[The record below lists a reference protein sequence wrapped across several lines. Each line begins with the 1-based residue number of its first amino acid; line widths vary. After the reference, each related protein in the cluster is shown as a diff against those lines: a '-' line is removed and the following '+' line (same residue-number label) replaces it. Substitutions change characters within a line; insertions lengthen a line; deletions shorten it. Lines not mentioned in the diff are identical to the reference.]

1 MVAEP
6 AFILRPTIY
15 YGALREGSTMAR
27 IVRFDAIGGPENLK
41 IVEIEPA
48 PPAAGE
54 VLVDVKAA
62 GLNRAEWMYLRGQY
76 LVEPKLPSRIG
87 VEGAGV
93 ITAVGP
99 DVKDYKPG
107 DEVSI
112 TPNMSP
118 AEYGVLGEIAT
129 VPVAALVAKPTGMS
143 FEQAAA
149 VWMAYPTAYGG
160 MVEVGG
166 LKHDAG
172 QVVVI
177 SAASSSVGLPAI
189 QIAKAYGAT
198 VIATSR
204 GTSKKDAIMAAG
216 ADHLIATGDED
227 FAARVM
233 EITDGRGFDLAFDPI
248 AGPFLETLA
257 AGAAVEAT
265 IVEYGALSMSNTD
278 FPLMSAIG
286 KGLTVCGFHLVF
298 NLFQHPDRAERALAD
313 LSAGFADGTY
323 RPVIDRVFPLSE
335 VADAYRRMESGDQ
348 IGKIIVA
355 GE

>member
-1 MVAEP
+1 
-6 AFILRPTIY
+6 
-15 YGALREGSTMAR
+15 MAR
-27 IVRFDAIGGPENLK
+27 IVRFDAIGGPENL
-41 IVEIEPA
+41 EIIEEEPA
-48 PPAAGE
+48 APGAGE

-62 GLNRAEWMYLRGQY
+62 GLNRAEWIFLQGQY
-76 LVEPKLPSRIG
+76 FVQPRLPSRIG

-93 ITAVGP
+93 ISAVGS
-99 DVKDYKPG
+99 DVKDYEVG

-118 AEYGVLGEIAT
+118 DEYGILGEVAT
-129 VPVAALVAKPTGMS
+129 VPVAALAPKPAGMS

-160 MVEVGG
+160 LVEVGG
-166 LKHDAG
+166 LEQGRG

-189 QIAKAYGAT
+189 QIARSYGAT

-204 GTSKKDAIMAAG
+204 GASKNEAITAAG
-216 ADHLIATGDED
+216 ADYVIATGEED

-233 EITDGRGFDLAFDPI
+233 EITEGRGFDIAFDPV

-257 AGAAVEAT
+257 AGAALEAT
-265 IVEYGALSMSNTD
+265 IVEYGALSMSATG
-278 FPLMSAIG
+278 FPLASTIG
-286 KGLTVCGFHLVF
+286 KGLRVCGFHLLY
-298 NLFQHPDRAERALAD
+298 NLFQHPDRAERTIANIG
-313 LSAGFADGTY
+313 AGLDSGAY
-323 RPVIDRVFPLSE
+323 RPVIDKVFPLAE
-335 VADAYRRMESGDQ
+335 VADAYRRMESGRQ

>member
-1 MVAEP
+1 
-6 AFILRPTIY
+6 
-15 YGALREGSTMAR
+15 MAK
-27 IVRFDAIGGPENLK
+27 IVRFDAIGGPENLQL
-41 IVEIEPA
+41 VEIEPA
-48 PPAAGE
+48 APGPGE

-62 GLNRAEWMYLRGQY
+62 GLNRAEWMFLRGQY
-76 LVEPKLPSRIG
+76 FVEPKLPSRIG

-99 DVKDYKPG
+99 DVEGYRPG

-118 AEYGVLGEIAT
+118 DEYGVLGEVAT
-129 VPVAALVAKPTGMS
+129 VPVEALAEKPAGMS

-160 MVEVGG
+160 LVEVGG
-166 LKHDAG
+166 LTARSG

-189 QIAKAYGAT
+189 QIAKTHGAT

-204 GTSKKDAIMAAG
+204 GTSKKGAIMAAG
-216 ADHLIATGDED
+216 ADHLIATGEED

-233 EITDGRGFDLAFDPI
+233 KITDGRGFDIAFDPV

-265 IVEYGALSMSNTD
+265 IVEYGALSMSDTA

-286 KGLTVCGFHLVF
+286 KGLRVCGFHLLY
-298 NLFQHPDRAERALAD
+298 NLFQHPDRTQRALAN
-313 LSAGFADGTY
+313 LAVGFADGTY
-323 RPVIDRVFPLSE
+323 SPVIDRVFPLAE
-335 VADAYRRMESGDQ
+335 VADAYRHMEAGQQ